1 MRGYGRLIYHDRRKF
16 FWHAHTLCDSS
27 RVDESVKRIEAE
39 KHIVSVRE
47 KCGQRRAWMKI
58 ATAVESIRYLGEE
71 DSGEI
76 VE

>member
-1 MRGYGRLIYHDRRKF
+1 
-16 FWHAHTLCDSS
+16 LCDSS